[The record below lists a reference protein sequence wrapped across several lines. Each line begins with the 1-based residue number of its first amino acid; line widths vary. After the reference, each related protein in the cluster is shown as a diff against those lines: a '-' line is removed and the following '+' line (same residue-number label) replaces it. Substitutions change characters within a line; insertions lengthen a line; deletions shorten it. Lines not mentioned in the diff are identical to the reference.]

1 MKNSLGTKIFLVV
14 LLENICIFVAAG
26 FLSDKLKLGFWV
38 GALAFAVVSLIITG
52 FTVFALVR
60 NYNMLIR
67 EIKRNLSEYNRGNF
81 TAEIKSGIGG
91 TEGKEMRGYFE
102 TLRNMIN
109 TWIYELLLS
118 SISIKQAAAQINNSS
133 RNAEDGM
140 KDLAGNLNNIRQF
153 VEETTV
159 KFTEIADETEI
170 LTNESQSIA
179 RNSMVAS
186 KQVKETNGMAIDGG
200 AAVSQVVSSMKQIQ
214 GDVTESY
221 RVIERLEGVSK
232 EIGYIASTI
241 TSISEQTNLL
251 ALNAAIES
259 ARAGEHGRGFSVV
272 AEEVRKLADET
283 KQAAGKIN
291 ELIESVQKE
300 TQSAVSVMKKVN
312 GEVGTGVEVAV
323 KAGESLGRII
333 NMVEQV
339 SALMEKIS
347 KDVGK
352 QSETT
357 KLISKN
363 TTDVAAKG
371 QSSNSA
377 IQEVAAV
384 VEEQLQ
390 GIQENT
396 GSSNKLLE
404 LSQTLEEVMKKFDGV
419 IGEQMLSIADVIA
432 QILKEGKLTTSTLQ
446 EMARVTGLDEIH
458 IADENGVIHL
468 STHENIVGF
477 QFKYE
482 EGSQANDFIPILKNS
497 SLRVNQKAQFRALDG
512 ALYKYVAV
520 SKLGTPGFVE
530 CGLNASRMV
539 YFKGTD
545 GIESL
550 RKNLKGA

>member
-1 MKNSLGTKIFLVV
+1 MKNSLGIKILLVV
-14 LLENICIFVAAG
+14 LLENICIFVAAS

-38 GALAFAVVSLIITG
+38 GALAFAVVSLIVTG

-60 NYNMLIR
+60 NYNRLIQ

-133 RNAEDGM
+133 RSAEDGM
-140 KDLAGNLNNIRQF
+140 KELAGNLNNIRQF

-159 KFTEIADETEI
+159 KFTEVADETEI

-179 RNSMVAS
+179 GNSMVAS

-200 AAVSQVVSSMKQIQ
+200 AAVSQVVGSMKQIQ

-291 ELIESVQKE
+291 ELIETVQKE

-312 GEVGTGVEVAV
+312 GEVGTGVDVAV

-432 QILKEGKLTTSTLQ
+432 QILKEGKLTASMLQ
-446 EMARVTGLDEIH
+446 EMAKVTGLDEIH

-468 STHENIVGF
+468 STHGNIVGF

-482 EGSQANDFIPILKNS
+482 EGSQANDFIPILKNP

-520 SKLGTPGFVE
+520 SKLGTPGIVE